1 MRAQK
6 FPGVLSRAPSMMPA
20 MSYRQQRMCWR
31 ELPVGNSRRPNSAA
45 VLCLERRST
54 SAPAIVRFP
63 LTSNG
68 NGSTV
73 FLDREQRIR
82 RNSFSERLL
91 FAGRPKHFNTLDL
104 GGISQSEVERH
115 GTLREVTGLS
125 VVIAGVSF
133 GTFRSG
139 NTHFDRRPQSV
150 AIGNSSDQFDFQI
163 MDLLLVR

>member
-20 MSYRQQRMCWR
+20 ESYRQQRTCWR

-45 VLCLERRST
+45 VLCPKRRST
-54 SAPAIVRFP
+54 STPAIVH
-63 LTSNG
+63 
-68 NGSTV
+68 STI
-73 FLDREQRIR
+73 FRDREQGIR

-91 FAGRPKHFNTLDL
+91 FAGGPKHFNTLDL

-139 NTHFDRRPQSV
+139 NAPFDRRSPTV
-150 AIGNSSDQFDFQI
+150 E
-163 MDLLLVR
+163 